1 MATLAW
7 DTVIW
12 NHRRP
17 CGPENPVR
25 GQEGTLSP

>member
-7 DTVIW
+7 DTGIR

-17 CGPENPVR
+17 CGPENPVSER
-25 GQEGTLSP
+25 EGTLSP